1 MRSLQGHLL
10 VASPQLPDANFYR
23 TVVLIIH
30 HDKEG
35 AFGIVLNRPL
45 GSTVGEIW
53 DTLDEL
59 PVDSPQPINSGGPV
73 EGPLMAIHTSRA
85 CSENEIFPGVHF
97 AAHKDHLNRIV
108 QESKREYRMFSGYS
122 GWAPG
127 QLEGEL
133 KHGGWMVLPARQDLI
148 FSDPDVMWRTASQEI
163 GEEVTEGLLGST
175 NIPDDPAC
183 N

>member
-10 VASPQLPDANFYR
+10 VASPRLPDRNFYR

-30 HDKEG
+30 HNKEG

-45 GSTVGEIW
+45 ASTVGDIW
-53 DTLDEL
+53 ESLDE
-59 PVDSPQPINSGGPV
+59 PPCDNPQPINSGGPV
-73 EGPLMAIHTSRA
+73 EGPLMAIHTDQA
-85 CSENEIFPGVHF
+85 CSENEILPGIHF
-97 AAHKDHLNRIV
+97 AAHKEHLNRIV
-108 QESKREYRMFSGYS
+108 RESKREYRIFSGYS

-133 KHGGWMVLPARQDLI
+133 EHGGWMVLPARQDTI
-148 FSDPDVMWRTASQEI
+148 FGDPDTMWRNASQEI
-163 GEEVTEGLLGST
+163 GKEVTDGLLGS
-175 NIPDDPAC
+175 IDVPDDPSC